1 MTLTM
6 QSLHDLGFGL
16 IRSYPHDEFI
26 TQVYEKGRL
35 KVERTFKNYTIHSQ
49 EVIIGGEYFEV
60 DFQKLVLLDKILNGC
75 LVESEK

>member
-6 QSLHDLGFGL
+6 QSLHDLGFEL
-16 IRSYPHDEFI
+16 VRSYPHDEYI

-35 KVERTFKNYTIHSQ
+35 RVERTFENYTIHSE
-49 EVIIGGEYFEV
+49 EVIIGGEYFDVTWES
-60 DFQKLVLLDKILNGC
+60 LVLLDKLLNEC

>member
-6 QSLHDLGFGL
+6 QSLHDLGFKL
-16 IRSYPHDEFI
+16 IRSYPHDEYI

-49 EVIIGGEYFEV
+49 EVIIGGEYFDV
-60 DFQKLVLLDKILNGC
+60 DFQKLVKLDKLLNGC

>member
-1 MTLTM
+1 MTLSM

-35 KVERTFKNYTIHSQ
+35 KVERTFKNYEIHSE

-60 DFQKLVLLDKILNGC
+60 DFQKLVKLDKLLNC
-75 LVESEK
+75 

>member
-6 QSLHDLGFGL
+6 QSLNDLGFEL
-16 IRSYPHDEFI
+16 VRSYPHDEYI

-35 KVERTFKNYTIHSQ
+35 RVERTFENYTIHSE
-49 EVIIGGEYFEV
+49 EVIIGGEYFDVTWE
-60 DFQKLVLLDKILNGC
+60 KLVLLDKLLNDC

>member
-1 MTLTM
+1 MDKQVMTLTI

-26 TQVYEKGRL
+26 TQIYGKGRL
-35 KVERTFKNYTIHSQ
+35 KVERTFENYTIHSE

-60 DFQKLVLLDKILNGC
+60 DFKKLVLLDEILNG
-75 LVESEK
+75 